1 MRRFFAKKG
10 SGAYPIIKPAV
21 RLRAVT
27 FFLEGAGRKRASSAA
42 PYQPLII
49 DREAPP
55 KWRDLSERKWS
66 SALTQTNLP

>member
-27 FFLEGAGRKRASSAA
+27 FFLEGAGRKRVVGYPREVLPTLLDFAA
-42 PYQPLII
+42 LPAHKKSEEPLI
-49 DREAPP
+49 
-55 KWRDLSERKWS
+55 
-66 SALTQTNLP
+66 